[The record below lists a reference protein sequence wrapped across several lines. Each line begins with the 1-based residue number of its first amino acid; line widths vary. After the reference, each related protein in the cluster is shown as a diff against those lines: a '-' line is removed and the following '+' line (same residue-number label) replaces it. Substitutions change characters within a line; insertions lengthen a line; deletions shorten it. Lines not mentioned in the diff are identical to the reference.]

1 MSQVFMSCP
10 NTGKPVYTG
19 LNMEWAQLES
29 LELAS
34 IDPVLVVRTSG
45 APYAAAWIDG
55 TLRVNPAFVVMAAA
69 PLN

>member
-1 MSQVFMSCP
+1 MSCP

-34 IDPVLVVRTSG
+34 IDQHISECPHCGQEHHFNKNDLFLR
-45 APYAAAWIDG
+45 ADG
-55 TLRVNPAFVVMAAA
+55 GGC
-69 PLN
+69 

>member
-1 MSQVFMSCP
+1 MP
-10 NTGKPVYTG
+10 RK
-19 LNMEWAQLES
+19 
-29 LELAS
+29 AS
-34 IDPVLVVRTSG
+34 NSGRWPASSTTNPVLVVRTSG